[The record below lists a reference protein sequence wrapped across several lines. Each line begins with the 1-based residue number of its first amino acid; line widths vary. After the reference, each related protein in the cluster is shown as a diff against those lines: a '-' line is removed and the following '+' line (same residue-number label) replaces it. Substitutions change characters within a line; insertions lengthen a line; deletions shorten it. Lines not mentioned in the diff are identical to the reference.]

1 MCLANLTNK
10 ADYKVCEND
19 CRKELQRKNS
29 VLHKLVLNKHS
40 ELEKVYSEDSDSE
53 RLTTYLA
60 EMKNLQ
66 EAYKNE
72 AEEWERQKTILIEQ
86 NDELKN
92 ETDKLKLKL
101 EVYEQSAKVLEDGED
116 EIRKAFV
123 IKTKEYVEASS
134 EALIA
139 NRKVVALQRL
149 LNKETRKAYQDR
161 KEMIKNES
169 YLNKVLADTTKHNKI
184 LEREMSILQSNLFN
198 SVSSTT
204 HNELKEKHEELS
216 IRFRNLM
223 ENNLMLGNDDAIER
237 LRKELELTKREK
249 DQLVEHLKGEGDE
262 DNLTNLMEKLK
273 EARARELLEKQR
285 ADHVTS
291 LREILQ
297 TQLSKCEENLKEAAA
312 AKSELQEELIVL
324 HKRLSKDLQLEK
336 AQQMDDN
343 RVQELKDNNAT
354 LQTEIESLKKQL
366 QIVQEEA
373 KQHYSLNSLKTME
386 LDNLRHHILNLQAVS
401 EDKATISRLDF
412 ELASKNLLETELNAQ
427 KVRLENELSCLQE
440 ELDKSR
446 TTCEGLRS
454 YVQDCR
460 KQCDNRCR

>member
-1 MCLANLTNK
+1 M
-10 ADYKVCEND
+10 
-19 CRKELQRKNS
+19 
-29 VLHKLVLNKHS
+29 LHKLVLSKHS

-53 RLTTYLA
+53 RLATYLA

-66 EAYKNE
+66 EAYRNE
-72 AEEWERQKTILIEQ
+72 ADEWERQKTVLIEE

-101 EVYEQSAKVLEDGED
+101 EVYEQSAKILEDGED
-116 EIRKAFV
+116 EIRKAFAV
-123 IKTKEYVEASS
+123 KTKEYVEVSG

-149 LNKETRKAYQDR
+149 LNNETRKAHQDR
-161 KEMIKNES
+161 KEAIKNES
-169 YLNKVLADTTKHNKI
+169 YLNKALADTAKHNKI

-223 ENNLMLGNDDAIER
+223 ENNLTLGNDDATER
-237 LRKELELTKREK
+237 LKRELELTKREK
-249 DQLVEHLKGEGDE
+249 DQLVELLVKRETRSEGDE
-262 DNLTNLMEKLK
+262 DPTNSMEKLK
-273 EARARELLEKQR
+273 EAQARELLEKQR

-291 LREILQ
+291 LSEILQ
-297 TQLSKCEENLKEAAA
+297 AQLSKCEESLKEVAA

-324 HKRLSKDLQLEK
+324 HKRLSKGLQFEK

-354 LQTEIESLKKQL
+354 LQIEIESLKKQL

-373 KQHYSLNSLKTME
+373 KQQYSLNSLRTME

-427 KVRLENELSCLQE
+427 KVRLENEVSCLQA

>member
-1 MCLANLTNK
+1 M
-10 ADYKVCEND
+10 
-19 CRKELQRKNS
+19 
-29 VLHKLVLNKHS
+29 LHKLVLSKHS

-53 RLTTYLA
+53 RLTTYLT
-60 EMKNLQ
+60 EMKSLQ
-66 EAYKNE
+66 DAYRNE
-72 AEEWERQKTILIEQ
+72 AEEWERQKTVLIEQ
-86 NDELKN
+86 NDELRN
-92 ETDKLKLKL
+92 ETDKLKLQL
-101 EVYEQSAKVLEDGED
+101 EVYEQSAKILEDGED

-123 IKTKEYVEASS
+123 IKTKEYVEASG

-149 LNKETRKAYQDR
+149 LNKETTKAHQDR
-161 KEMIKNES
+161 KEAVKNES
-169 YLNKVLADTTKHNKI
+169 YLNKALADTTKHNKI

-223 ENNLMLGNDDAIER
+223 ENNLTLENDDATER
-237 LRKELELTKREK
+237 LKRELELTKREK
-249 DQLVEHLKGEGDE
+249 DQLAELLLKRETRSEGDE
-262 DNLTNLMEKLK
+262 DVTNWMEKLK
-273 EARARELLEKQR
+273 EAQARELLEKQR

-291 LREILQ
+291 LSEILQ
-297 TQLSKCEENLKEAAA
+297 TQLSKCEESLKEVAA

-324 HKRLSKDLQLEK
+324 HKRLSKDLQFEK
-336 AQQMDDN
+336 ARQMDDN

-354 LQTEIESLKKQL
+354 LQIEIESLKKQL
-366 QIVQEEA
+366 QVVQEEA
-373 KQHYSLNSLKTME
+373 KQQYSLNSLKTME
-386 LDNLRHHILNLQAVS
+386 LDNLRHHVLNLQAVS

-427 KVRLENELSCLQE
+427 KVRLENEVLCLQE

-446 TTCEGLRS
+446 TTCEGLRN